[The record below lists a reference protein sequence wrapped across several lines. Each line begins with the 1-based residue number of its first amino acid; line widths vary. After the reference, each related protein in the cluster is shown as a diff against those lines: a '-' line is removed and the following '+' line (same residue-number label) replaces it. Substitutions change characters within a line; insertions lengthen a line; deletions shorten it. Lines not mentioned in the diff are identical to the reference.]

1 MSLRLILW
9 TLFLGYV
16 GFLLASTKNAS
27 SLSIDIV
34 GAFLGAVI
42 GLALGAMFA
51 KRARRRHIE
60 NAHEAPR

>member
-27 SLSIDIV
+27 SFSIDIV

-42 GLALGAMFA
+42 GFALGAMFA